1 MAKIKDWSTNH
12 PGQSTGTM
20 TQNSFKSLVADATFT
35 KNMERDVEEYL
46 IREERAQM
54 EKASEVVVSKKIK
67 VVSRSR
73 RNEEQDNWAYDM
85 MVDNRMTLAI

>member
-1 MAKIKDWSTNH
+1 MAKIKDWSLDH

-46 IREERAQM
+46 IRQERAQM

-67 VVSRSR
+67 VVSSR
-73 RNEEQDNWAYDM
+73 RSEEQDNWAYDM
-85 MVDNRMTLAI
+85 AVDNRLTLAI